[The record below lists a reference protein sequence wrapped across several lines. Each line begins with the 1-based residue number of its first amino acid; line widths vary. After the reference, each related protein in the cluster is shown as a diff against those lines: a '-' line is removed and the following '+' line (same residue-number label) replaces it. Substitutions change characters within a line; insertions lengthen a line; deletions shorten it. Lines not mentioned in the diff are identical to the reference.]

1 MFCRRK
7 RKSIEVW
14 WENLKVRDCFANVE
28 IDGRTV
34 FLEILKKGGRRLGSG
49 FIRPRIGK
57 LAD

>member
-1 MFCRRK
+1 MFYRRK

-14 WENLKVRDCFANVE
+14 WENLNVRDCFTNVE

-34 FLEILKKGGRRLGSG
+34 FLEILKKEDRRLGSG

>member
-1 MFCRRK
+1 M
-7 RKSIEVW
+7 
-14 WENLKVRDCFANVE
+14 KVRDCFENVD

-34 FLEILKKGGRRLGSG
+34 VLEILKKEDRRLGTG